1 MLGEQSL
8 AARDDTSGKVYDYI
22 ATGGF
27 ASRCDAIS
35 RVVDTMMATLGKEK
49 RYYEQK
55 WKEWVRHIETVT
67 GSLYGIAGD
76 LVGLGAEIPPRW
88 PRCRD
93 SSALASVPRFLR
105 RCVRNSR
112 RRAFRLWP
120 AGQSAAFPG
129 SCAKGKSPAARVPPG
144 SGTSRAKSATPSMRQ
159 GG

>member
-1 MLGEQSL
+1 MWVSQFGYATHLATGLRWVLIAASQYEAAN

-55 WKEWVRHIETVT
+55 WKEWERHIETVT

-76 LVGLGAEIPPRW
+76 LVGLGAEIPPPLRAEL
-88 PRCRD
+88 PQ
-93 SSALASVPRFLR
+93 ASVPALAGGAIGGL
-105 RCVRNSR
+105 SR
-112 RRAFRLWP
+112 
-120 AGQSAAFPG
+120 
-129 SCAKGKSPAARVPPG
+129 
-144 SGTSRAKSATPSMRQ
+144 
-159 GG
+159 